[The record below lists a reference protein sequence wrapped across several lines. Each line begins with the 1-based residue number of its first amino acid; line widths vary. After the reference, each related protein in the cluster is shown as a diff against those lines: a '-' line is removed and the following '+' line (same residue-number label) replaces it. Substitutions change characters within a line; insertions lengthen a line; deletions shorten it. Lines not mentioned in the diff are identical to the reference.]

1 MMFITNNIDG
11 KEEFLMEDYVIRATA
26 AEGTVRAV
34 AAITTNM
41 VIDATKIH
49 GLSPLASVALGRTM
63 TAASLMSTFFKGS
76 KDTLTIQIKGD
87 GPLGGIVVVSDSNA
101 NVRGYV
107 YNPLI
112 YLPPNEYGKYDVAGA
127 IGANGYLNVIR
138 DLGLK
143 EPYIGYVDL
152 LSGEIAE
159 DIAYYFASSEQVPS
173 VVSLGVLIDSEELI
187 HCSGGF
193 IIQLMPGA
201 DENTISVIEE
211 KINGLPPVTKLLS
224 EGKKPE
230 DILELVL
237 GDMKLKIGEKS
248 PCRYNCNCSKER
260 MEKGLLS
267 LGKKEILSMVE
278 EQHGAETQCHFCNS
292 KYQFTEKELLD
303 LIND

>member
-1 MMFITNNIDG
+1 
-11 KEEFLMEDYVIRATA
+11 MEDYVIRATA
-26 AEGTVRAV
+26 AESTVRAV

-41 VIDATKIH
+41 VKEATKIH

-63 TAASLMSTFFKGS
+63 TGASLMSTLLKGP
-76 KDTLTIQIKGD
+76 KDTLTLQIKGE
-87 GPLGGIVVVSDSNA
+87 GPLGGIVVVSDYNA

-112 YLPPNEYGKYDVAGA
+112 YLPPNEFGKYDVAGA

-159 DIAYYFASSEQVPS
+159 DLAYYFASSEQVPS
-173 VVSLGVLIDSEELI
+173 VVALGVLIDSEELI
-187 HCSGGF
+187 QCSGGF

-201 DENTISVIEE
+201 QENTISIIEE

-224 EGKKPE
+224 EGKSPE
-230 DILELVL
+230 DILEMVL
-237 GDMKLKIGEKS
+237 GDMELKMGEKS
-248 PCRYNCNCSKER
+248 SCQYKCNCSKER

-267 LGKKEILSMVE
+267 LGKKELLSILE
-278 EQHGAETQCHFCNS
+278 EQHGAETQCHFCNT
-292 KYQFTEKELLD
+292 KYQFTEKELQDMANMLD
-303 LIND
+303 